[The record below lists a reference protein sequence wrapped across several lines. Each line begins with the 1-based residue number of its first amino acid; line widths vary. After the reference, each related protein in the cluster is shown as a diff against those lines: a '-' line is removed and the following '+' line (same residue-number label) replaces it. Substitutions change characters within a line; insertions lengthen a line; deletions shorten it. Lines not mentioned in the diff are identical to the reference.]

1 MFLTV
6 IVLKQSIKINYLF
19 SRFIITNII
28 LNFFLFLG
36 INLKSIIIYCHRCFN
51 TKKDYNNPRIQSLR
65 ILVCRQA

>member
-1 MFLTV
+1 MFSTV

-36 INLKSIIIYCHRCFN
+36 INLKSIIIYCYKCSDI
-51 TKKDYNNPRIQSLR
+51 KKGYNSPR
-65 ILVCRQA
+65 V